1 MPKDPSAT
9 STVSTLDQP
18 SPAASSQTAKVA
30 LALAVVYVVWGSTYL
45 AIRVAIESIPPLL
58 MASSR
63 FVLAGGLMVAFA
75 RGWQRAPWPTRR
87 QWRDAAVVGACL
99 LLVGNGGVTLG
110 ERYIPSGLAA
120 MLVATVPMFMGLFG
134 WWSGMTPR
142 PNAVACLSMACGFA
156 GVCLLVHPAPATANA
171 TLAPADL
178 SAGSVL
184 VLLAAAVW
192 AAGSLY
198 AKRADRPASAVLNIG
213 TQMLCGGAM
222 LGVAAVLHGEG
233 ASFHPGAITAHSAGA
248 FFYLVFVGALAGFSA
263 YIWVLGAANPALV
276 GTYAFVNPGVAVLL
290 GWTFAGE
297 TVSAT
302 TLLGMII
309 ILSTVALIV
318 LFPVQAVTN
327 RLSVPLDRSPVD

>member
-1 MPKDPSAT
+1 
-9 STVSTLDQP
+9 
-18 SPAASSQTAKVA
+18 
-30 LALAVVYVVWGSTYL
+30 
-45 AIRVAIESIPPLL
+45 
-58 MASSR
+58 
-63 FVLAGGLMVAFA
+63 
-75 RGWQRAPWPTRR
+75 
-87 QWRDAAVVGACL
+87 
-99 LLVGNGGVTLG
+99 
-110 ERYIPSGLAA
+110 
-120 MLVATVPMFMGLFG
+120 
-134 WWSGMTPR
+134 
-142 PNAVACLSMACGFA
+142 
-156 GVCLLVHPAPATANA
+156 
-171 TLAPADL
+171 
-178 SAGSVL
+178 
-184 VLLAAAVW
+184 
-192 AAGSLY
+192 
-198 AKRADRPASAVLNIG
+198 
-213 TQMLCGGAM
+213 M